1 MKLKLERAI
10 NGYIVTLSFAN
21 EWTTSAIFEEIDDAV
36 DLFRWY
42 SRMSLENVTMSDF
55 NVHAKI
61 IKAEG
66 EQKRS
71 NKN

>member
-55 NVHAKI
+55 NVRAKI